1 MIIQPLVS
9 VVIPC
14 YNHEHF
20 VQDCIQSVIDQTYE
34 NIELIII
41 DDGSSDSSVAKI
53 QEMVYLCEQRFKK
66 FEFRHRPNKG
76 LSSTLNEA
84 IEWCQGEYYSAIASD
99 DMLLENKIEIQVNYL
114 KDNLKCVAVFGG
126 FLEIDTNGVQ
136 LRDRVRKI
144 SSYKFDQIFML
155 EHELP
160 APTQMIRIE
169 ILREVGGYN
178 SAIKIEDWYMW
189 LKLARYGELN
199 YLPIIFAKY
208 RTHDNN
214 TYKQV
219 EKMYLGRK
227 EVLNLYKNYDL
238 FEKCNIK
245 IEWLRNC
252 ELCFDNKKLALLNV
266 YKLISKDFSQI
277 LTSDFFRFLY
287 WFIIKTS
294 TIK

>member
-126 FLEIDTNGVQ
+126 VLEIDTNGVQ

-199 YLPIIFAKY
+199 YLPIILAKY

-227 EVLNLYKNYDL
+227 EVLNLYENCNL